1 MFFLCKYFSREMKP
15 VQNGNS
21 YSDELKDFLKLLLA
35 KKMSERIIDI
45 CSFRK
50 HKWMNI
56 GGEYC

>member
-1 MFFLCKYFSREMKP
+1 MKP